1 MRKMM
6 KKERLVTRTI
16 AAVLGLMVVFSQTI
30 ASYADEF
37 DTATG
42 LYEKGLGYLESA
54 DEEIALSVFDEE
66 AGAEAANTVAELDS
80 FDTASGEF
88 ETAKDAAIDNADIA
102 NTTGSEDE
110 AYAAKA
116 SAEGNLGDAE
126 EKLAESL
133 DALNDA
139 REAYNEAD
147 ALQKAAEDAYAEAEE
162 ALADA
167 TTDTAEARKA
177 LEAAQAQI
185 AVQEEKKNELES
197 IQNQYYGT
205 MVAYFTTINNGT
217 SAVYKADGSLD
228 LEASIAN
235 LTEAQINAYAE
246 GSNDNY
252 FKLARNLSEQ
262 LVRYMILNDENV
274 DPATADFKYGEV
286 GSTPKTA
293 QEAVIFTNHQGR
305 DQIAYT
311 DKTNINNEPVKAGAT
326 STQKWDNVSGNSG
339 RENHVTVTYTDKDG
353 VEHTEYYN
361 YIRKCS
367 NYGDALDLANGTL
380 FMARIEK
387 NENGVWESVRV
398 TGNENN
404 YDDYVKLQAAVDAL
418 NQIEDYNKAKEDVEA
433 ALKRVEALEAR
444 IEAISAS
451 KEASKARLESLR
463 SQLDSAK
470 ETLEAAE
477 SNKESLEAAYEE
489 AKAAVE
495 SIDLSRFN
503 VPAAVVTY
511 EEDTTSDGEVIIPE
525 AETPLAP
532 AVETPAAVQPAA
544 VATAAPAVAAEVEAE
559 AEAEDVITDE
569 EVPMSDIP
577 AEAAVEE
584 TEETSGEEVLNPIV
598 ETVTTFE
605 ETNIDTDL
613 VPLSD
618 LSLKES
624 VKRVWWI
631 WIVILAAAFIA
642 YIVYKKNSKEEE
654 I

>member
-1 MRKMM
+1 MRKIM
-6 KKERLVTRTI
+6 KKERLFTRTI
-16 AAVLGLMVVFSQTI
+16 AAALGLMVVFSQTI

-42 LYEKGLGYLESA
+42 LYEEGLGYLESA

-102 NTTGSEDE
+102 NSTGSEDE

-116 SAEGNLGDAE
+116 SAEENLGTAE
-126 EKLAESL
+126 EKLADSL

-147 ALQKAAEDAYAEAEE
+147 TLQKEAEE
-162 ALADA
+162 AYAAAEEALTNA

-185 AVQEEKKNELES
+185 AVQEEKKNELEA

-205 MVAYFTTINNGT
+205 MLAYFTTINNGK

-262 LVRYMILNDENV
+262 LIRYMILNDENV

-286 GSTPKTA
+286 GNTSKTA

-311 DKTNINNEPVKAGAT
+311 NKTNINNEPVAAGAT

-387 NENGVWESVRV
+387 NEDDVWEAVRV

-451 KEASKARLESLR
+451 KEAGKARLESLR

-503 VPAAVVTY
+503 VPAAVVTP

-525 AETPLAP
+525 EATPLAP
-532 AVETPAAVQPAA
+532 AVEAPAAVQPAA
-544 VATAAPAVAAEVEAE
+544 VATATPVVSTEAEAE
-559 AEAEDVITDE
+559 AEAEDVIADA
-569 EVPMSDIP
+569 EVPMSDTP
-577 AEAAVEE
+577 AEAVEE
-584 TEETSGEEVLNPIV
+584 ENEEVFAPIV
-598 ETVTTFE
+598 ETVTSFG
-605 ETNIDTDL
+605 ETNIDADL
-613 VPLSD
+613 VPLAD
-618 LSLKES
+618 LSLKEGA
-624 VKRVWWI
+624 KRVWWL
-631 WIVILAAAFIA
+631 WLVILAAAIAA